1 MQMQWYG
8 HSCFLLTS
16 GEGVRILTDPCAP
29 TTGYR
34 LRDIETDA
42 VTSSHAHYDHNYF
55 VAAAGSP
62 AIINTPGAHAIHGVT
77 VTGIP
82 TFHDNAGGSERGSN
96 TVYVIRMDGLRI
108 VHLGDLGHLPDAAA
122 CAAIGTPDVLLI
134 PVGGTYTL
142 DAGGACETVGLLKP
156 RIVVPMHYQTSAL
169 AFPLDPV
176 EPFLTG
182 LSGWTIHR
190 LQQSECTITRE
201 TLGTPR
207 VLVFNYQK

>member
-1 MQMQWYG
+1 MKMQWYG

-16 GEGVRILTDPCAP
+16 SDGVRILTDPCAP

-34 LRDIETDA
+34 LENIEADD
-42 VTSSHAHYDHNYF
+42 VTSSHAHYDHNF
-55 VAAAGSP
+55 FAAAAGSP
-62 AIINTPGAHAIHGVT
+62 EAISTPGEHTVRGVT
-77 VTGIP
+77 ITGIP
-82 TFHDNAGGSERGSN
+82 TFHDDAGGKERGPN
-96 TVYVIRMDGLRI
+96 IVYAIEMDGLRI
-108 VHLGDLGHLPDAAA
+108 VHLGDLGHQPDAAA
-122 CAAIGTPDVLLI
+122 CAAIGAPDVLLV

-142 DAGGACETVGLLKP
+142 DAAGACAVVALLKP
-156 RIVVPMHYQTSAL
+156 RIVIPMHYQTAAL
-169 AFPLDPV
+169 TFSLDPV

-182 LSGWTIHR
+182 LSGRTIHR